1 MGTAAVLLVV
11 VGVVVE
17 GGGLIW
23 GQSID
28 LPSLYLLPA
37 HHAKINGKANS
48 SPPRCGLVN
57 TKLISQS
64 VKLTSRLLTY

>member
-1 MGTAAVLLVV
+1 MGAGGEGGEVV
-11 VGVVVE
+11 VVVV

-37 HHAKINGKANS
+37 RHAKINGK
-48 SPPRCGLVN
+48 
-57 TKLISQS
+57 SQ
-64 VKLTSRLLTY
+64 